1 MFLNLKQF
9 QKQELPITVANST
22 KMEAYSTNEEKFF
35 DSYLEREAADLSWV
49 VLPLDEISSQSF
61 KEKWWINDKYYHPI
75 TEALV
80 DFKSVKTL
88 KTRSFP
94 DHPVQLDDFGL
105 YLIPTLTRVYGVSN
119 APLQREFSLRIVWC
133 SILDDSS

>member
-1 MFLNLKQF
+1 M
-9 QKQELPITVANST
+9 
-22 KMEAYSTNEEKFF
+22 YEK
-35 DSYLEREAADLSWV
+35 REAADLSRV

-61 KEKWWINDKYYHPI
+61 KEKWWIDEKYIHPV
-75 TEALV
+75 TEALI

-105 YLIPTLTRVYGVSN
+105 YLIPTLTRVYGVSVHFVQKKGVIC
-119 APLQREFSLRIVWC
+119 APIPRILRFS
-133 SILDDSS
+133 

>member
-1 MFLNLKQF
+1 MLLNLKQF

-49 VLPLDEISSQSF
+49 VLPLDELSSQSF
-61 KEKWWINDKYYHPI
+61 REKWWINDKYIHPV
-75 TEALV
+75 TKALI
-80 DFKSVKTL
+80 DFQSVKTL
-88 KTRSFP
+88 KTKSFP

-105 YLIPTLTRVYGVSN
+105 YLIPTLTRVYGVRGIDMN
-119 APLQREFSLRIVWC
+119 IRKQF
-133 SILDDSS
+133 LDKAKKET

>member
-1 MFLNLKQF
+1 MLLNLKQF

-22 KMEAYSTNEEKFF
+22 KMDAYSTNEEKFF
-35 DSYLEREAADLSWV
+35 DLYLKREAADLSWV

-61 KEKWWINDKYYHPI
+61 KEKWWIDEKYIHPVA
-75 TEALV
+75 EALI

-94 DHPVQLDDFGL
+94 DHPVELDDFGL
-105 YLIPTLTRVYGVSN
+105 YLIPTLTRFMG
-119 APLQREFSLRIVWC
+119 
-133 SILDDSS
+133 